1 MRKRTAGRP
10 PIPETERKTYMFIV
24 RLDKSQRKNLMQLSR
39 AEETPPSVVLRNLLD
54 DRSRIPSTT

>member
-10 PIPETERKTYMFIV
+10 PIPETERKNYFYV
-24 RLDKSQRKNLMQLSR
+24 LRLNKSQRKTLMQLSR
-39 AEETPPSVVLRNLLD
+39 AEDIAPSVVLRNLLD